1 MRKRLFLII
10 FAVLFMV
17 SNVWAAGTVTQ
28 SFSWI
33 TPNMAQLVFTCTG
46 DAALA
51 TIPDTDTT
59 DGRIYGLYLYRV
71 IVKNT
76 TTQTDC
82 TDDSDVY
89 ILDEGAVD
97 LLNGQGVDAL
107 DKDAE
112 NYIRL
117 YRKDPV
123 VGVLTLDVNSQD
135 EASAVYTVT
144 IILAK

>member
-1 MRKRLFLII
+1 MKKRLFLVILGI
-10 FAVLFMV
+10 LFMV
-17 SNVWAAGTVTQ
+17 SNVWAAGTAPQ

-46 DAALA
+46 DAADG

-97 LLNGQGVDAL
+97 LLNGQGVDTL

-123 VGVLTLDVNSQD
+123 IGPLTLDVNAQA
-135 EASAVYTVT
+135 EVSAVYTVT
-144 IILAK
+144 VILAR